1 MILQFNKITMRLV
14 PLHLFLFLTTISFA
28 QEADIQLKN
37 VSDTILNTK
46 RTLKI
51 AEPFNVETAMLKLFP
66 GKIYHYADKNTFIS
80 WKCKSCKPAPF
91 LDVNGVEGDQ
101 LFPYTE
107 GVATRLLANID
118 YKDSKGNQFKIVTF
132 NHSVH
137 DEDGLQTGR
146 FSGGLLGL
154 AKFAKNGNSWE
165 MKSFQPAVAA
175 FGSFAQCP
183 IPKLVE
189 IGEDQYALSLLH
201 ANGGAGA
208 PYNGYFY
215 IIAGF
220 DGKYQPLMEV
230 DNYSLTNSI
239 SSQWSSSYAVITDNN
254 KKFFRDFKIITTGS
268 YKKAKGTEDDF
279 EVDLPAELT
288 EMAKTKKQFNF
299 VVERHYSF
307 KGKFYKMI
315 DKPIVKFSNVK

>member
-1 MILQFNKITMRLV
+1 MRQITLN
-14 PLHLFLFLTTISFA
+14 LFLLISTFCFA
-28 QEADIQLKN
+28 QETDLKLKN
-37 VSDTILNTK
+37 VSDTILNQK
-46 RTLKI
+46 RVLKVSDPLNG
-51 AEPFNVETAMLKLFP
+51 EKTMQKLFP
-66 GKIYHYADKNTFIS
+66 GNLYHLSDKNTFIS
-80 WKCKSCKPAPF
+80 WKCKSCKPSSF
-91 LDVNGVEGDQ
+91 VDVNGVEGDQ
-101 LFPYTE
+101 MFPYSE

-118 YKDSKGNQFKIVTF
+118 YSDSKGNQFKILVF

-146 FSGGLLGL
+146 FSGGLLGV
-154 AKFAKNGNSWE
+154 AKFEKNSNVWE

-183 IPKLVE
+183 TPKLVE
-189 IGEDQYALSLLH
+189 IGEDQFALSLVH

-208 PYNGYFY
+208 PYNGYLY
-215 IIAGF
+215 LIAGF
-220 DGKYQPLMEV
+220 DGKYQPLMEI
-230 DNYSLTNSI
+230 DYYSLFNSI
-239 SSQWSSSYAVITDNN
+239 SSEWSSTYTVVTDNN
-254 KKFFRDFKIITTGS
+254 KKFFRDFKIVTKGS

-279 EVDLPAELT
+279 EVDLPAELA

-299 VVERHYSF
+299 VIERHYSF